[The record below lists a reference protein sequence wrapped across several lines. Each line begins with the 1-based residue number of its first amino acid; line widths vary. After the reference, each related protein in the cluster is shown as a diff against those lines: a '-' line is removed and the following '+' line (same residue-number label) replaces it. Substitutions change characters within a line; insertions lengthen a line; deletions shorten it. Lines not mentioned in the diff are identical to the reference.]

1 MMDDNFFDNV
11 NKTWKRGVDSLLPRP
26 DELSDLS
33 IPNLGETTVPSNLNL
48 DPDVYVDDDQKILVY
63 SNASIVNEYIR
74 AGKEMPMFEVAG
86 PRKDLYFD
94 PKTINCGVV
103 TCGGLCPGL
112 NDVIR
117 TIVLSLVWQYGVKKV
132 YGFRF
137 GYKGLSK
144 DNYVDPMELTPDTV
158 DGIQNSGGTI
168 LGSSRGPQDPEDMVD
183 TLFKYD
189 IKILFV
195 IGGDGTFR
203 GVRDIVDVINQR
215 GLKISVIAVPKTID
229 NDIYCSERTFG
240 FNTAIEEARKS
251 IYIAHEEAKAAWNG
265 IGFVK
270 LMGRDSGFIAANA
283 TLANSDVNFCF
294 IPEAPLVLEGE
305 DGFLAKLKR
314 RLAHRH
320 HAVVVVAEGAGQDL
334 IKGDDQVKDASG
346 NVIYDDIGLFLKAR
360 ICSYLKEQKMDYI
373 LKYIIPSYTIRSCPA
388 NADDSVFCIMLGKEA
403 VHAGMAGKTD
413 MFIGYWNHSFTH
425 VPLKTVVGKR
435 KYINTK
441 GSLWQKILEI
451 M

>member
-1 MMDDNFFDNV
+1 MDQSIFENL

-26 DELSDLS
+26 DELEDLS
-33 IPNLGETTVPSNLNL
+33 IPSLGEATVPSVLDL
-48 DPDVYVDDDQKILVY
+48 DPDVYVDNDQRILVY
-63 SNASIVNEYIR
+63 SHAMIVREYLKT
-74 AGKEMPMFEVAG
+74 GKDMPMFEVAG
-86 PRKDLYFD
+86 PRQKMYFN
-94 PKTINCGVV
+94 PSEINCGIV

-117 TIVLSLVWQYGVKKV
+117 TVVLSLVWQYGVKKV
-132 YGFRF
+132 LGFRYGF
-137 GYKGLSK
+137 KGLSPH
-144 DNYVDPMELTPDTV
+144 NYAEPFELTPESV

-168 LGSSRGPQDPEDMVD
+168 LGSSRGPQDPKDMVD
-183 TLFKYD
+183 TLEKYQ
-189 IKILFV
+189 IKILFT

-203 GVRDIVDVINQR
+203 GARDIVDEIKR
-215 GLKISVIAVPKTID
+215 RDLKISVIAIPKTID

-265 IGFVK
+265 IGLVK
-270 LMGRDSGFIAANA
+270 LMGRDSGFITAYA

-294 IPEAPLVLEGE
+294 IPEAPFALEGE
-305 DGFLAKLKR
+305 EGFLKVLER
-314 RLAHRH
+314 RLQRRH
-320 HAVVVVAEGAGQDL
+320 HAVIVVAEGAGQDL
-334 IKGDDQVKDASG
+334 IQKEHERTDRSG
-346 NVIYDDIGLFLKAR
+346 NVMHDDIGLYLKDQ
-360 ICSYLKEQKMDYI
+360 ICSYFQEQNMDMV
-373 LKYIIPSYTIRSCPA
+373 LKYINPSYTIRSCPA

-413 MFIGYWNHSFTH
+413 MFVGYWNHSFTH
-425 VPLKTVVGKR
+425 VPLKAVHGKR
-435 KYINTK
+435 KYINIK